1 MVVIRAPHGQR
12 SRGVK
17 VVKSRKGKLEIFLL
31 TLAWLGFF
39 VPLLWI
45 ATRLLAFA
53 DFPLRPVPFIAG
65 LLFLAVGLWL
75 FHRSHADLGPNW
87 SITIEA
93 RQGHRLGT
101 SGIYRHVR
109 HPMHPALL
117 LYSLGQTLRIPHLR
131 AGPAH

>member
-65 LLFLAVGLWL
+65 LLFLAVGLCL
-75 FHRSHADLGPNW
+75 FHRPHPDLGTNVWIPLDVGG
-87 SITIEA
+87 
-93 RQGHRLGT
+93 GHR
-101 SGIYRHVR
+101 VR
-109 HPMHPALL
+109 A
-117 LYSLGQTLRIPHLR
+117 T
-131 AGPAH
+131 